1 MTDAGRVS
9 LPWVKAALYERGN
22 LSVLNKE
29 IRKKL
34 GRKLNNGASNVL
46 RHEQHQLCHGGI
58 AHNQNNGRQIT
69 PMFPREQ

>member
-29 IRKKL
+29 IKEEAEGRKKKSL
-34 GRKLNNGASNVL
+34 INEHQMSRARLLNASDANYVT
-46 RHEQHQLCHGGI
+46 
-58 AHNQNNGRQIT
+58 AQIT
-69 PMFPREQ
+69 YHQKTMVSR

>member
-9 LPWVKAALYERGN
+9 LPWVKAAPYERGN

-34 GRKLNNGASNVL
+34 GRKLNNGASDVL
-46 RHEQHQLCHGGI
+46 RKRTRAPI
-58 AHNQNNGRQIT
+58 MSRQT
-69 PMFPREQ
+69 RT